1 MLTLNDFIAA
11 YYGSCLGHIMLVI
24 YLFAIVDE
32 HVTWKQ
38 AAGRLPAL
46 LLSPLIV
53 TGISA
58 LFSDRMIVLLLGSLS
73 NLFCCTFW
81 VKWAWKIPLWK
92 AFSYICMAGVM
103 QVLNSSLR
111 LYKFLADV
119 LSVEWLVST
128 AEIAGGMLLAL
139 GAAFFLRKTGFG
151 VLFRSLL
158 EEAGRLRSTGFM
170 ALLLLLVEGAVFLGV
185 DSFSRMDG
193 LGPMYYLTF
202 DILVA
207 VIAILV
213 MGGTVSAARRMSTNR
228 RLQAQRDIIAQQMLY
243 ERSLEQVRQEMRAF
257 RHDYKNVIS
266 GMAEQAKE
274 GETNILSRELEKL
287 EAGFD
292 RRLGKRIQESI
303 QIGNLRIP
311 QVRSLLLAKLV
322 DMEEKK
328 VECRLEVLY
337 PVEAVN
343 MDPWD
348 FVRCV
353 GILVDNA
360 VEAALETEK
369 PWVEIVLLQ
378 QGKDLALRVSNSW
391 TGQADPGKIWN
402 EGYSTKG
409 KGRGMGLYGFR
420 RILREYPNALASAS
434 WTETYFVQEL
444 TVPGK
449 AVDRR

>member
-1 MLTLNDFIAA
+1 
-11 YYGSCLGHIMLVI
+11 
-24 YLFAIVDE
+24 
-32 HVTWKQ
+32 
-38 AAGRLPAL
+38 
-46 LLSPLIV
+46 
-53 TGISA
+53 
-58 LFSDRMIVLLLGSLS
+58 
-73 NLFCCTFW
+73 
-81 VKWAWKIPLWK
+81 
-92 AFSYICMAGVM
+92 
-103 QVLNSSLR
+103 
-111 LYKFLADV
+111 
-119 LSVEWLVST
+119 
-128 AEIAGGMLLAL
+128 
-139 GAAFFLRKTGFG
+139 
-151 VLFRSLL
+151 
-158 EEAGRLRSTGFM
+158 
-170 ALLLLLVEGAVFLGV
+170 
-185 DSFSRMDG
+185 
-193 LGPMYYLTF
+193 MYYLTF

>member
-1 MLTLNDFIAA
+1 
-11 YYGSCLGHIMLVI
+11 
-24 YLFAIVDE
+24 
-32 HVTWKQ
+32 
-38 AAGRLPAL
+38 
-46 LLSPLIV
+46 
-53 TGISA
+53 
-58 LFSDRMIVLLLGSLS
+58 
-73 NLFCCTFW
+73 
-81 VKWAWKIPLWK
+81 
-92 AFSYICMAGVM
+92 
-103 QVLNSSLR
+103 
-111 LYKFLADV
+111 
-119 LSVEWLVST
+119 
-128 AEIAGGMLLAL
+128 
-139 GAAFFLRKTGFG
+139 
-151 VLFRSLL
+151 
-158 EEAGRLRSTGFM
+158 M
-170 ALLLLLVEGAVFLGV
+170 ALLLLLVEGAFFLGV

-369 PWVEIVLLQ
+369 PWVEIVLL
-378 QGKDLALRVSNSW
+378 
-391 TGQADPGKIWN
+391 
-402 EGYSTKG
+402 
-409 KGRGMGLYGFR
+409 
-420 RILREYPNALASAS
+420 
-434 WTETYFVQEL
+434 
-444 TVPGK
+444 
-449 AVDRR
+449 DRKSVV

>member
-46 LLSPLIV
+46 LLSPLMV

-58 LFSDRMIVLLLGSLS
+58 LFSDRMTVLLLGSLS

-158 EEAGRLRSTGFM
+158 EEAGR
-170 ALLLLLVEGAVFLGV
+170 
-185 DSFSRMDG
+185 
-193 LGPMYYLTF
+193 
-202 DILVA
+202 
-207 VIAILV
+207 
-213 MGGTVSAARRMSTNR
+213 MGW
-228 RLQAQRDIIAQQMLY
+228 DPCII
-243 ERSLEQVRQEMRAF
+243 
-257 RHDYKNVIS
+257 
-266 GMAEQAKE
+266 
-274 GETNILSRELEKL
+274 
-287 EAGFD
+287 
-292 RRLGKRIQESI
+292 
-303 QIGNLRIP
+303 
-311 QVRSLLLAKLV
+311 
-322 DMEEKK
+322 
-328 VECRLEVLY
+328 
-337 PVEAVN
+337 
-343 MDPWD
+343 
-348 FVRCV
+348 
-353 GILVDNA
+353 
-360 VEAALETEK
+360 
-369 PWVEIVLLQ
+369 
-378 QGKDLALRVSNSW
+378 
-391 TGQADPGKIWN
+391 
-402 EGYSTKG
+402 
-409 KGRGMGLYGFR
+409 
-420 RILREYPNALASAS
+420 
-434 WTETYFVQEL
+434 
-444 TVPGK
+444 
-449 AVDRR
+449 